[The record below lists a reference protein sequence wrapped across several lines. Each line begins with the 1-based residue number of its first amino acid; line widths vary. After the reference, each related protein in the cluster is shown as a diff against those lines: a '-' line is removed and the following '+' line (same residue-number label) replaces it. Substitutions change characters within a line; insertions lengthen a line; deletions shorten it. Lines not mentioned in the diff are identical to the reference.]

1 MSVEVRL
8 PTLLRAEAGGAAS
21 LSANGDTVRE
31 VFGEITEQHPGLSSN
46 LVDADGNLH
55 KFVNVY
61 RNDDDIRYLDAAR
74 HQGRRW
80 RRDLHSP
87 GRGRRFRLARPPHM
101 GRYESILGVIG
112 ETPLVGIHA
121 LSPNPKVRIYAKL
134 EGQNPG
140 GSSKDR
146 IALKMV
152 ELAERDGRL
161 TPGATILEP
170 SSGNTGIGLAVV
182 AKLRGYRLRIVM
194 PENVSIER
202 QQLLAIFG
210 AEVTLSPGEEG
221 SNGAIRLAEKL
232 AAEHAD
238 LTMLFQYGNPAN
250 PLAHYE
256 GTGPEIWRDCPDV
269 DVFVAGLGT
278 SGTLMGVGRY
288 LKEHKPAVQIVAV
301 EPPAGELVQGLRSL
315 DDGFVPPIF
324 DPAVLDRKFIVR
336 PRESIEWL
344 RRLLDECGVFA
355 GVSSGAAVAGAAK
368 MAETMDE
375 GTIVTLLPDGGWKYL
390 SSGAWT
396 DDIDVVVDRATRIN
410 YW

>member
-1 MSVEVRL
+1 MSRHEDVL
-8 PTLLRAEAGGAAS
+8 GLI
-21 LSANGDTVRE
+21 GD
-31 VFGEITEQHPGLSSN
+31 
-46 LVDADGNLH
+46 
-55 KFVNVY
+55 
-61 RNDDDIRYLDAAR
+61 
-74 HQGRRW
+74 
-80 RRDLHSP
+80 
-87 GRGRRFRLARPPHM
+87 
-101 GRYESILGVIG
+101 
-112 ETPLVGIHA
+112 TPLVGIHA
-121 LSPNPKVRIYAKL
+121 LSPNTRVRIFAKL

-152 ELAERDGRL
+152 ELAERDGLLHR
-161 TPGATILEP
+161 GDTILEP
-170 SSGNTGIGLAVV
+170 SSGNTGIGLALV
-182 AKLRGYRLRIVM
+182 ARLRGYRLRVVM

-202 QQLLAIFG
+202 RQLLEIFG
-210 AEVTLSPGEEG
+210 AEVVSSPADEG
-221 SNGAIRLAEKL
+221 SNGAIRAAEKL
-232 AAEHAD
+232 AAD
-238 LTMLFQYGNPAN
+238 DPSLVMLFQYGNPAN

-256 GTGPEIWRDCPDV
+256 GTGPEIWRDCPEV

-288 LKEHKPAVQIVAV
+288 LKERNPAVQIVAV

-324 DPAVLDRKFIVR
+324 DPSVLDRKFIVR

-344 RRLLDECGVFA
+344 RRLLDDCGVFA

-368 MAETMDE
+368 MAATMDS
-375 GTIVTLLPDGGWKYL
+375 GTIVTLLPDAGWKYL

-396 DDIDVVVDRATRIN
+396 DDLDVVEERATRIN